1 MIFTWQQKYETMD
14 RSILAMGASF
24 DLEDIDLKVEMLS
37 RSTIYD
43 RCCYKR
49 NDGGSMIYS
58 ASLRNGC
65 RIRLFR
71 TLFTNE
77 CYHQCGY
84 CPNAGRVSNGCSY
97 TPEELSDLVSK
108 LRIYGRIDGLFLSSG
123 AGKDEDSTME
133 GMVETVRI
141 LRERHGFS
149 GYIHLKILPGTSRH
163 LIEQAV
169 ELADRV
175 SINIEAPSGD
185 VMQELSPTKD
195 YESDIL
201 DRQRCIRD
209 ILTRG
214 SRGSQTT
221 QLVVG
226 AAGETDLEIFERVVR
241 EYREMGVSRVYY
253 SAFVPLKGTV
263 FENKKP
269 QLRWRESRLYQLDWL
284 YRVYGL
290 SPDELKNA
298 FDDDG
303 FLINQDPK
311 VTLARESLEGPL
323 DVNEADL
330 QSLIR
335 VPGIGLESA
344 RRIISYRRKKRIKSF
359 SDLHKL
365 GIRRKAMPYLKING
379 WVQKSLF

>member
-1 MIFTWQQKYETMD
+1 MD
-14 RSILAMGASF
+14 RSILAHGASF
-24 DLEDIDLKVEMLS
+24 DLEDADLKVQTLS
-37 RSTIYD
+37 RGTGYD
-43 RCCYKR
+43 RCCYR
-49 NDGGSMIYS
+49 RDDESLIYIASGRGGCSV
-58 ASLRNGC
+58 
-65 RIRLFR
+65 RLFK

-84 CPNAGRVSNGCSY
+84 CPNAGRVNGCSY
-97 TPEELSDLVSK
+97 TPEELSDLVSR
-108 LRIYGRIDGLFLSSG
+108 LRGEGRIDGLFLSSG
-123 AGKDEDSTME
+123 AGRDEDSTME
-133 GMVETVRI
+133 EMIETVRI
-141 LRERHGFS
+141 LRKRHGFS
-149 GYIHLKILPGTSRH
+149 EYIHLKILPGTSRH

-195 YESDIL
+195 YERDIL
-201 DRQRCIRD
+201 DRQLYIRD
-209 ILTRG
+209 ILARR

-226 AAGETDLEIFERVVR
+226 AAGETDLEIFQRVVR
-241 EYREMGVSRVYY
+241 EYREIGVSRVYY
-253 SAFVPLKGTV
+253 SAFVPIRGTM
-263 FENKKP
+263 FEHRTP
-269 QLRWRESRLYQLDWL
+269 QQRWRESRLYQLDWL

-290 SPDELKNA
+290 SPDEIKNA

-311 VTLARESLEGPL
+311 VILARESLEWPL

-344 RRIISYRRKKRIKSF
+344 RRIISYRSRKRIESP
-359 SDLHKL
+359 SELHRL
-365 GIRRKAMPYLKING
+365 GIRRKAIPYLKING
-379 WVQKSLF
+379 WVQKRLF

>member
-1 MIFTWQQKYETMD
+1 MD
-14 RSILAMGASF
+14 RSILAQGASF
-24 DLEDIDLKVEMLS
+24 DLEDVDIKVQALS
-37 RSTIYD
+37 RSTRYD
-43 RCCYKR
+43 RCCHRR
-49 NDGGSMIYS
+49 NDDSLIYS
-58 ASLRNGC
+58 ASGRNGC
-65 RIRLFR
+65 RVRLFK

-84 CPNAGRVSNGCSY
+84 CPNAGTSNGCSY
-97 TPEELSDLVSK
+97 TPGELSSIVSS
-108 LRIYGRIDGLFLSSG
+108 LRRGGLIDGLFLSSG
-123 AGKDEDSTME
+123 AGRDEDSTME
-133 GMVETVRI
+133 GMLETVRI

-175 SINIEAPSGD
+175 SINIEAPSVD
-185 VMQELSPTKD
+185 VMEELSPTKD
-195 YESDIL
+195 YERDIL
-201 DRQRCIRD
+201 DRQMYIRD
-209 ILTRG
+209 ALARR

-226 AAGETDLEIFERVVR
+226 AAGETDLEIFHRVVR
-241 EYREMGVSRVYY
+241 EYREIGVSRVYY
-253 SAFVPLKGTV
+253 SAFVPIKGTI
-263 FENKKP
+263 FEGKKP

-284 YRVYGL
+284 YRVYRL
-290 SPDELKNA
+290 SPEEIKNA

-311 VTLARESLEGPL
+311 VTLARESLDFPL

-335 VPGIGLESA
+335 VPGIGAESA
-344 RRIISYRRKKRIKSF
+344 RRIITYRRGKRIESP
-359 SDLHKL
+359 SDLIRL
-365 GIRRKAMPYLKING
+365 GIRRKAIPYLKING
-379 WVQKSLF
+379 WVQKRLF

>member
-1 MIFTWQQKYETMD
+1 MD
-14 RSILAMGASF
+14 RSILAQGASF
-24 DLEDIDLKVEMLS
+24 DLEDVDLKVQTLS
-37 RSTIYD
+37 RSTGYD
-43 RCCYKR
+43 RCCYRR
-49 NDGGSMIYS
+49 NDDSLIYI
-58 ASLRNGC
+58 ASGRDGC
-65 RIRLFR
+65 RVRLFK

-97 TPEELSDLVSK
+97 TPEELSDLVSR
-108 LRIYGRIDGLFLSSG
+108 LRRDGRIDGLFLSSG
-123 AGKDEDSTME
+123 AGRDEDSTME
-133 GMVETVRI
+133 GMIETVRI
-141 LRERHGFS
+141 LRERHGFT

-175 SINIEAPSGD
+175 SINIEAPSRD

-195 YESDIL
+195 YERDIL
-201 DRQRCIRD
+201 DRQLYIRD
-209 ILTRG
+209 ILARR

-226 AAGETDLEIFERVVR
+226 AAGETDLEIFQRVVR
-241 EYREMGVSRVYY
+241 EYRETGVSRVYY
-253 SAFVPLKGTV
+253 SAFVPLEGTM
-263 FENKKP
+263 FEHRTP
-269 QLRWRESRLYQLDWL
+269 QARWRESRLYQLDWL
-284 YRVYGL
+284 YRIYGL
-290 SPDELKNA
+290 SPEEIKNA

-311 VTLARESLEGPL
+311 VTLARESLEEPL

-335 VPGIGLESA
+335 VPGIGPESA
-344 RRIISYRRKKRIKSF
+344 RRIVSYRRRNRIESP
-359 SDLHKL
+359 SDLIRL
-365 GIRRKAMPYLKING
+365 GIRRKAIPYLKING
-379 WVQKSLF
+379 WVQKRLF